1 MCNKNLCIYIYMYLN
16 LLCKYVRY
24 IRLLC
29 SGLTMSFNKM
39 AGNSIEKILVTHCK
53 MSLITV

>member
-1 MCNKNLCIYIYMYLN
+1 MYLN

-29 SGLTMSFNKM
+29 SGLTMSINKM
-39 AGNSIEKILVTHCK
+39 AGNSMEKILVTHCK